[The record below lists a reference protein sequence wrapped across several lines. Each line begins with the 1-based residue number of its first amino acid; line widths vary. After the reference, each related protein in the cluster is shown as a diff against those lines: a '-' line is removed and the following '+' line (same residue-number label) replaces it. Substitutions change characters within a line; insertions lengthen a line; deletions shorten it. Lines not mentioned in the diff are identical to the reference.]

1 MLEGIDTSNLNG
13 HPSTYAEEWWYIQAQ
28 FVIAQ
33 AIPRGNLT
41 QTQLQQAKALGKYAG
56 IYTWLWHDP
65 SWRLGDQ
72 SVTQDQQLRLAT
84 VGGAALDMRPWL
96 DAEDNQSAGWQ
107 VSIEQRKVDVLEA
120 LSVLDDFAADRGLP
134 PAGIYTSQYFINLL
148 FGGDLSFVGERK
160 LWLAHYSMP
169 PGSLI
174 GGNVVAHQ
182 YASTPV
188 DRDQMLEGEVGGV
201 VVTPPETDCSGLV
214 NALGYISG
222 DVIAPLRSYK
232 LAKVQRAL
240 AEIDRVAAQFGI
252 T

>member
-13 HPSTYAEEWWYIQAQ
+13 DPSSYAEQWWYIQAQ

-41 QTQLQQAKALGKYAG
+41 QPQLQQAKSLGKYAG

-65 SWRLGDQ
+65 SWRLGDR
-72 SVTQDQQLRLAT
+72 SVTQDQQIRLASAGDAP
-84 VGGAALDMRPWL
+84 VDMRPWL
-96 DAEDNQSAGWQ
+96 DVEDNQSTGWQ
-107 VSIEQRKVDVLEA
+107 VGIGQRKADVLEA
-120 LSVLDDFAADRGLP
+120 LGVLDEFASGRGLP

-148 FGGDLSFVGERK
+148 FGGDLSFIGDRK
-160 LWLAHYSMP
+160 LWLAHYSRP

-188 DRDQMLEGEVGGV
+188 DRDQMLESEVEAV
-201 VVTPPETDCSGLV
+201 SPPESDCSGLV

-232 LAKVQRAL
+232 LAKVKAAL

-252 T
+252 A